1 MTKWIPACMLVALWG
16 CGGEPATTPEATV
29 ADIQARTLKRVE
41 TVEAQA
47 SKGSATVKDVQQL
60 VQSLRFLA
68 GHARTQKV
76 GTDEQIAALDE
87 LAGRL
92 VALTQGPSRQPEDW
106 NPGEDK
112 PIEAPVVSDASTL
125 GEILPKI
132 RDAVQGL
139 R

>member
-1 MTKWIPACMLVALWG
+1 MTRWIPVCVLAALWG
-16 CGGEPATTPEATV
+16 CGGEPPAKPEATV

-47 SKGSATVKDVQQL
+47 SKGSATVNDVQQL
-60 VQSLRFLA
+60 AQSLRFLA

-76 GTDEQIAALDE
+76 GTDEQLAALEE
-87 LAGRL
+87 LAGQL
-92 VALTQGPSRQPEDW
+92 VALTKGPSRQPEDW

-112 PIEAPVVSDASTL
+112 PVEAPVVSDASTL
-125 GEILPKI
+125 GEILPKV
-132 RDAVQGL
+132 REAVQGL